1 MAAATGPPNRAE
13 IAENV
18 PAVEST
24 LPSASPTPREA
35 RGRRGR
41 RPSRERRAAPPG
53 RARRRTPASRSP
65 RVRPPERARS
75 GSVRPRSHRAAR
87 GRRRRE
93 ATCGPRERSQRRRA
107 AGRRRGTTAV
117 PTAPRW
123 SGRST
128 QNQCSS
134 SWTAARKS
142 AAASAAGIPMRA
154 PRPTRRRARPPDMG
168 APVSGELTRG
178 RAPPRRTRSART
190 EAPGIALG
198 SAPAAPPAAPGR
210 AGRRTRP
217 RARRRA

>member
-1 MAAATGPPNRAE
+1 M
-13 IAENV
+13 
-18 PAVEST
+18 
-24 LPSASPTPREA
+24 SA
-35 RGRRGR
+35 
-41 RPSRERRAAPPG
+41 
-53 RARRRTPASRSP
+53 
-65 RVRPPERARS
+65 
-75 GSVRPRSHRAAR
+75 RPRSHRAAR

-93 ATCGPRERSQRRRA
+93 AACGQRERWQRRRA
-107 AGRRRGTTAV
+107 AGRRRGTRAV

-154 PRPTRRRARPPDMG
+154 PRPTRRRARSPDMD

-190 EAPGIALG
+190 EAPGTARG

-210 AGRRTRP
+210 AAATYAPAGPTPSVNGSHQSSKVGCSTLADERARLLDLAQSRRREQLRQVPGAGCRERRTR
-217 RARRRA
+217 RRRRGRAPAPRPRRR